1 MQEPYRVVDVEEAID
16 PKGADDQE
24 SRGTRKKF
32 WYRDRESEPTRLFK
46 YPRENTGEHWAEKI
60 AAEVAG
66 LLGIPCSRVELAVY
80 NRTRGTVSD
89 SFVDEGW
96 ELVHG
101 NQVLAGTVF
110 RYDPQLRFGQSGH
123 TLENICRAIERTF
136 IGDDAVEKTKRQFAE
151 YVVLDA
157 VIGNTDRHHE
167 NWGILRTWGDEGLM
181 GCLAPSFDHA
191 SSLGR
196 ELSDEKRNQRLTKN
210 SIDGYIARGHGG
222 IYWSNS
228 NKRAPSPLELVQ
240 LAARGKP
247 DIFLPAISRLEK
259 LDDDSL
265 HEIVNRVPDDWMTPA
280 ARKFAVAL
288 MRYNIHT
295 MRRLNQ

>member
-32 WYRDRESEPTRLFK
+32 WYRDRESESTRLFK

-66 LLGIPCSRVELAVY
+66 LLGIPCSRVDLAVY

-89 SFVDEGW
+89 SFVDKGW
-96 ELVHG
+96 KLVHG
-101 NQVLAGTVF
+101 NQALAGTVF
-110 RYDPQLRFGQSGH
+110 GYDTEKKRFRQSDH
-123 TLENICRAIERTF
+123 TLENIWRALERGT
-136 IGDDAVEKTKRQFAE
+136 DDAEESKRQFAE

-167 NWGILRTWGDEGLM
+167 NWGILQTWADEGLM
-181 GCLAPSFDHA
+181 GRLAPSFDHA

-196 ELSDEKRNQRLTKN
+196 EISDEKRNQRLTEN
-210 SIDGYIARGHGG
+210 SIGHYAHRGRGG

-228 NKRAPSPLELVQ
+228 DKRAPSPLELVR
-240 LAARGKP
+240 LAACNEP
-247 DIFLPAISRLEK
+247 DIFRPAVSRLEK

-265 HEIVNRVPDDWMTPA
+265 RELVNRVPDGWITPA

-288 MRYNIHT
+288 MRYTIHT
-295 MRRLNQ
+295 MRGLM